1 MRLSHYL
8 LPTLRE
14 TPAEAEVASHKL
26 MLRAGLIRKSVAGI
40 YTFLPLGYRV
50 VKKITRIVEEEMD
63 RAGGQ
68 EVLMPIVQP
77 AQIWKQTGRWELY
90 GEEMFRLQDRHG
102 RDFCLGPTHEEMIT
116 TVVKNEVRSYRDL
129 PLLLYQIQNKYRDE
143 IRPRF
148 GVMRA
153 REFIMKDLYSFD
165 PDEAGMNR
173 SYQIMYNAYSRI
185 FRRCGL
191 RFRAVE
197 ADTGAIGGD
206 VSHEFVVLAETGEAV
221 ILYCEDCGYAAN
233 TEKAEAALPAPEET
247 APGQVEKVSTPGCT
261 TISEVSAFLSVPPEK
276 LIKTLFYTVDDQL
289 VAVLLRG
296 DDEVNEVKLGNFF
309 DAPYRLA
316 GPEEVK
322 ERLGLTVGYLGPSR
336 LPPGVKLRILAD
348 LRVEKMVN
356 AVCGANEDGYHL
368 VNVNPGRDFTV
379 DTYLDLRLGRA
390 GDLCSR
396 CGEPLAETRGI
407 EVGHIFK
414 LGTKYS
420 GSLQAVFRDEQ
431 GEEKPMVMGCYGIGI
446 TRIVAAA
453 VEQNFDENGIKWP
466 LPLAPFQVLVLPVT
480 QEQTEEAEK
489 IYEELTGAGVETL
502 LDDRAER
509 AGVKFKDADL
519 IGIPLRITV
528 GPKGLAAGEVEVK
541 ERMTGKEWR
550 WPSAEIVSKTQ
561 QYLAEEEKKTAGL
574 EGE

>member
-1 MRLSHYL
+1 MRFSQYL

-14 TPAEAEVASHKL
+14 TPAEAEVVSHKL
-26 MLRAGLIRKSVAGI
+26 MLRAGLIRKAAAGI

-50 VKKITRIVEEEMD
+50 VQKITRIVEEEMD

-77 AQIWKQTGRWELY
+77 AQIWQESGRWDVY
-90 GEEMFRLQDRHG
+90 GDEMFRLKDRHG

-116 TVVKNEVRSYRDL
+116 TLVKNEVRSYRDL
-129 PLLLYQIQNKYRDE
+129 PLLIYQIQNKYRDE

-165 PDEAGMNR
+165 VDEEGMNR
-173 SYQIMYNAYSRI
+173 SYQIMYDAYTRI

-191 RFRAVE
+191 KFRAVE
-197 ADTGAIGGD
+197 ADSGAIGGD
-206 VSHEFVVLAETGEAV
+206 VSHEFMVLAETGEAV
-221 ILYCEDCGYAAN
+221 ILYCDKCGYAAN
-233 TEKAEAALPAPEET
+233 AEKAEAALPAPEEA
-247 APGQVEKVSTPGCT
+247 APGELKKVSTPGYT
-261 TISEVSAFLSVPPEK
+261 TVPEVAAFLSVAPEK
-276 LIKTLFYTVDDQL
+276 LIKTLFYTVNDEL

-309 DAPYRLA
+309 NAPYYLA
-316 GPEEVK
+316 GPEVVK
-322 ERLGLTVGYLGPSR
+322 ERLGLIVGYVGPVG
-336 LPPGVKLRILAD
+336 LPAGVKLRVLAD
-348 LRVEKMVN
+348 RRVERMVN
-356 AVCGANEDGYHL
+356 AVCGANEEGYHL
-368 VNVNPGRDFTV
+368 LNVNPGRDFTV
-379 DTYLDLRLGRA
+379 DTYLDLRLARA
-390 GDLCSR
+390 GDPCPH
-396 CGEPLAETRGI
+396 CGEALAETRGI

-420 GSLQAVFRDEQ
+420 SVLHATYLDER

-453 VEQNFDENGIKWP
+453 IEQNFDEDGIRWP

-480 QEQTEEAEK
+480 QEQLAEAER
-489 IYEELTGAGVETL
+489 IYKELTAAGVETL
-502 LDDRAER
+502 LDDREER

-528 GPKGLAAGEVEVK
+528 GPKGLATGEVEVK
-541 ERMTGKEWR
+541 YRLTGEQWR
-550 WPSAEIVSKTQ
+550 WPLAEVVTKVREFLAAEGSKT
-561 QYLAEEEKKTAGL
+561 GV

>member
-1 MRLSHYL
+1 MRFSQYL

-14 TPAEAEVASHKL
+14 TPAEAEVVSHKL
-26 MLRAGLIRKSVAGI
+26 MLRAGLIRKAAAGI
-40 YTFLPLGYRV
+40 YTFLPLGYRM
-50 VKKITRIVEEEMD
+50 VKKIIRIVEEEMD

-77 AQIWKQTGRWELY
+77 AQIWQQTGRWELY

-247 APGQVEKVSTPGCT
+247 APGQVEKMSTPGCT

-309 DAPYRLA
+309 NAPYRLA
-316 GPEEVK
+316 GPEVIK
-322 ERLGLTVGYLGPSR
+322 ERFGLTVGYL
-336 LPPGVKLRILAD
+336 
-348 LRVEKMVN
+348 
-356 AVCGANEDGYHL
+356 
-368 VNVNPGRDFTV
+368 
-379 DTYLDLRLGRA
+379 
-390 GDLCSR
+390 
-396 CGEPLAETRGI
+396 
-407 EVGHIFK
+407 
-414 LGTKYS
+414 
-420 GSLQAVFRDEQ
+420 
-431 GEEKPMVMGCYGIGI
+431 
-446 TRIVAAA
+446 
-453 VEQNFDENGIKWP
+453 
-466 LPLAPFQVLVLPVT
+466 
-480 QEQTEEAEK
+480 
-489 IYEELTGAGVETL
+489 
-502 LDDRAER
+502 
-509 AGVKFKDADL
+509 
-519 IGIPLRITV
+519 
-528 GPKGLAAGEVEVK
+528 
-541 ERMTGKEWR
+541 
-550 WPSAEIVSKTQ
+550 
-561 QYLAEEEKKTAGL
+561 
-574 EGE
+574 

>member
-1 MRLSHYL
+1 MRFSQYL

-14 TPAEAEVASHKL
+14 TPAEAEVVSHKL
-26 MLRAGLIRKSVAGI
+26 MLRAGLIRKAAAGI

-50 VKKITRIVEEEMD
+50 VKKIIRIVEEEMD

-77 AQIWKQTGRWELY
+77 AQIWQQTGRWKLY

-129 PLLLYQIQNKYRDE
+129 PLLIYQIQNKYRDE

-165 PDEAGMNR
+165 TDEAGMNR
-173 SYQIMYNAYSRI
+173 SYEIMYDAYTRV

-191 RFRAVE
+191 KFRAVE

-221 ILYCEDCGYAAN
+221 ILYCKKCGYAAN
-233 TEKAEAALPAPEET
+233 VEKAEAALPAPGDA
-247 APGQVEKVSTPGCT
+247 APGDVKKVSTPGYT
-261 TISEVSAFLSVPPEK
+261 TVPAVAAFLSVPPEK
-276 LIKTLFYTVDDQL
+276 LIKTLFYTVNDEL

-296 DDEVNEVKLGNFF
+296 DDELNEIKLGNFF
-309 DAPYRLA
+309 NAPYHLA

-322 ERLGLTVGYLGPSR
+322 DRLGLTVGYVGPVGFPS
-336 LPPGVKLRILAD
+336 GVKLRVLAD
-348 LRVEKMVN
+348 LRVQRMVN
-356 AVCGANEDGYHL
+356 AVCGANEEGYHL
-368 VNVNPGRDFTV
+368 LNVNPGRDFTV
-379 DTYLDLRLGRA
+379 DTYLDLRLVRA
-390 GDLCSR
+390 GDSCR
-396 CGEPLAETRGI
+396 HCGEPLAETRGI

-420 GSLQAVFRDEQ
+420 SSLQANFLDER
-431 GEEKPMVMGCYGIGI
+431 GEEKPMVMGCYGIGV

-453 VEQNFDENGIKWP
+453 IEQNYDENGIKWP
-466 LPLAPFQVLVLPVT
+466 FPLAPFHVLVLPVT
-480 QEQTEEAEK
+480 QEQMAEAEK
-489 IYEELTGAGVETL
+489 IYEELTAAGVETL
-502 LDDRAER
+502 LDDRPER

-519 IGIPLRITV
+519 IGIPLRITI
-528 GPKGLAAGEVEVK
+528 GPKGLATGEVEVK
-541 ERMTGKEWR
+541 NRMTGDQWR
-550 WPSAEIVSKTQ
+550 WPLAEVIAKVQ
-561 QYLAEEEKKTAGL
+561 EYLAVEGSRIGL